1 MSAYFLSPKVSL
13 LSCVGGCLPLC
24 ASRGFPFVC
33 VYVLSSSPSDE
44 IISLV
49 LSCPGEQQGSEQGD
63 TKKESLGG
71 EGCCHPGVPG
81 WPSCRLLEPGT
92 WESWEE
98 GAWGASHFLSPCSPQ
113 APAGQRPLPAPGL
126 PEGAPAP
133 GHARC
138 CPLVP
143 QASEEL
149 CGPAE
154 AVHLREPVAPMFIAS
169 SSMMQ
174 SDRWME
180 MTLCP
185 AVLYHTPPLSQ
196 NFFVTFFLE
205 HGSHTS

>member
-1 MSAYFLSPKVSL
+1 MLTWM
-13 LSCVGGCLPLC
+13 
-24 ASRGFPFVC
+24 
-33 VYVLSSSPSDE
+33 VLDSGHRD
-44 IISLV
+44 
-49 LSCPGEQQGSEQGD
+49 G
-63 TKKESLGG
+63 GG
-71 EGCCHPGVPG
+71 ERC
-81 WPSCRLLEPGT
+81 GT
-92 WESWEE
+92 WVPTKD
-98 GAWGASHFLSPCSPQ
+98 AAPCLSPCPPQ

-205 HGSHTS
+205 HGSIHPKYNLLNRVF

>member
-98 GAWGASHFLSPCSPQ
+98 GAWGASHFRSPCSPQ

-138 CPLVP
+138 CPLGQ

-149 CGPAE
+149 WGE
-154 AVHLREPVAPMFIAS
+154 APEKPVAPMLFNIV
-169 SSMMQ
+169 Q
-174 SDRWME
+174 RLK
-180 MTLCP
+180 TLKQNKR
-185 AVLYHTPPLSQ
+185 AFFSGNDSGQWRLWFSRQRGPLLQES
-196 NFFVTFFLE
+196 VP
-205 HGSHTS
+205 